1 MTVHPADVGASS
13 RVIRGGSW
21 YRVAGYC
28 RAAVRLWCVPAFRN
42 TSPAFRS
49 TSLGFRPARRFPSKS
64 LTIHEMKP

>member
-28 RAAVRLWCVPAFRN
+28 RAAVRLWCVPAFR
-42 TSPAFRS
+42 S